1 VLLGKL
7 KHQVADKGR
16 VLRYSES
23 PLARATHMWDGR
35 VSLLTLGR
43 RSRLNLLHGLLNILL
58 SLGDVLLEQS
68 KRPHQ

>member
-16 VLRYSES
+16 VLRYSEP
-23 PLARATHMWDGR
+23 PLARATHIWGSG

-43 RSRLNLLHGLLNILL
+43 RRWLNLLHGLLNIRL
-58 SLGDVLLEQS
+58 SLSDVLLEQS
-68 KRPHQ
+68 KRLLY